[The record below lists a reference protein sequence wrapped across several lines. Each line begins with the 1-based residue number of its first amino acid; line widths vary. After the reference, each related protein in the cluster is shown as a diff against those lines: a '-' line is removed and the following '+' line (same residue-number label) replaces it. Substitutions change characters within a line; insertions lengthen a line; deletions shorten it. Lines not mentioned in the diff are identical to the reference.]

1 MVTIMDIE
9 TTSAPRTESISACM
23 TAGGVAT
30 SVAHAT
36 ALPASQVITMDI
48 TESAPVAAETSQDA
62 GIMATAEAVTSTDSV
77 ITVMVEVA
85 ASTDVIMVT
94 VEAAAS
100 TTSAP
105 TAHASRVM

>member
-9 TTSAPRTESISACM
+9 TTSAPRTESISAC
-23 TAGGVAT
+23 TTVGTVAI

-36 ALPASQVITMDI
+36 ALPASLDITMDI

-62 GIMATAEAVTSTDSV
+62 GITATVEAVTLMD
-77 ITVMVEVA
+77 A
-85 ASTDVIMVT
+85 IMVT

-100 TTSAP
+100 TAIAP
-105 TAHASRVM
+105 TAHASKGM

>member
-1 MVTIMDIE
+1 
-9 TTSAPRTESISACM
+9 
-23 TAGGVAT
+23 
-30 SVAHAT
+30 
-36 ALPASQVITMDI
+36 MDI

-94 VEAAAS
+94 VEAAALMDAIMVTVEAAAS

-105 TAHASRVM
+105 TAHASKGM

>member
-1 MVTIMDIE
+1 MVTIMDTG
-9 TTSAPRTESISACM
+9 TTSTLHTENTSAC
-23 TAGGVAT
+23 TTVGTVAI

-62 GIMATAEAVTSTDSV
+62 GIMATVEA
-77 ITVMVEVA
+77 A
-85 ASTDVIMVT
+85 ALMDAIMVT

-100 TTSAP
+100 TAIAP
-105 TAHASRVM
+105 TAHASKGM

>member
-1 MVTIMDIE
+1 
-9 TTSAPRTESISACM
+9 
-23 TAGGVAT
+23 
-30 SVAHAT
+30 
-36 ALPASQVITMDI
+36 MDI

-85 ASTDVIMVT
+85 ASTDVVT
-94 VEAAAS
+94 APVEVATSTDVVTAPVEAAAS